1 MAIEVTL
8 DASTQLRDLSA
19 AVQNHWTVSGEPLAL
34 ATASAADDLALWLV
48 HFRSMA
54 LSPTASDLLS
64 GTQAAALDTIAYAF
78 LGLGRAAI
86 TSIRLQVELLVGYTY
101 FKDHPVEWDA
111 VRQTGDGFM
120 LVSAVIKY
128 HREIDPTLTDRM
140 QMASQRLSPTLQ
152 QMYRILSAHVHGQSP
167 YTLPKSGP
175 LQTIVVNEATMKSIA
190 ELQIRSIDAV
200 SSFLVAVYAH
210 DWPQLP
216 AKFVSRVARGLTP
229 TQRGKFFSDH
239 I

>member
-1 MAIEVTL
+1 MAVEVTV
-8 DASTQLRDLSA
+8 DASTQLRDLNA
-19 AVQNHWTVSGEPLAL
+19 AIQKHWSTAGESLAL

-64 GTQAAALDTIAYAF
+64 GAQAAALDTIAYAF

-86 TSIRLQVELLVGYTY
+86 TSIRLQVELLIGYTY
-101 FKDHPVEWDA
+101 FKDHPIEWDA

-120 LVSAVIKY
+120 MVSAVTKY
-128 HREIDPTLTDRM
+128 HSDIDPTLTARM

-152 QMYRILSAHVHGQSP
+152 QMYKILSAHVHGQSP

-175 LQTIVVNEATMKSIA
+175 LQTIVVDEATMRLIV
-190 ELQIRSIDAV
+190 ELQTQSIDAV
-200 SSFLVAVYAH
+200 STFLVAVYAH

-216 AKFVSRVARGLTP
+216 QTFVSRVAKGLTP
-229 TQRGKFFSDH
+229 TQRKKFFSDPV
-239 I
+239 